1 VLQYFESELSKKE
14 FSQMADEV
22 VYKKVTRKA
31 DKGLEGK
38 VVAKHGKQTNQKLKP
53 YVVLEYLLKYSDENN
68 TKSAYDIIGYLEG
81 CGISAERR
89 SIYRDIEDINRIM
102 LMLQEDIDLDEV
114 DMMFE
119 EAEESGDEEE
129 VNDLK
134 TILYDKNKKGFYVR
148 QRKFDV
154 SDMRLLA
161 ECVYAAKFIAE
172 GQAKRLVDVVCDFV
186 SEEQAQRI
194 RHNAFL
200 TDRVKTDNRS
210 VMNNIATI
218 NDAMSRHLDGE
229 AHMPEKITFKYLKH
243 TISDMSKQVERRRG
257 ARYTVSPF
265 QLLINDGNYYL
276 LAFDDYAQ
284 DMRTYR
290 VDRMKDIRF
299 TGEPR
304 DGDDVFKKIDLRTYT
319 KRVFSM
325 YGGEKRL
332 VELHFVHPLLDA
344 VVDRFGTKDV
354 QYAKVDDTYFGV
366 TAKVEISDQ
375 FFGWL
380 LGFGNKAKI
389 VYPDDLMEQFRG
401 YLDSIREMY

>member
-1 VLQYFESELSKKE
+1 
-14 FSQMADEV
+14 MADEI
-22 VYKKVTRKA
+22 VYKKMTRKA
-31 DKGLEGK
+31 DRGLEGK

-53 YVVLEYLLKYSDENN
+53 YVVLEYLLKYSDANN

-148 QRKFDV
+148 QRKFEV
-154 SDMRLLA
+154 ADMRLLA

-172 GQAKRLVDVVCDFV
+172 GQAKRLVDVICDFV
-186 SEEQAQRI
+186 SEEQARKI
-194 RHNAFL
+194 KHNAFL
-200 TDRVKTDNRS
+200 VDRVKTDNRG

-229 AHMPEKITFKYLKH
+229 IHTPEKITFKYLKYSV
-243 TISDMSKQVERRRG
+243 SDMSKQVERRRG
-257 ARYTVSPF
+257 ARYTISPF

-276 LAFDDYAQ
+276 LAFDDYSKE
-284 DMRTYR
+284 MRTYR

-304 DGDDVFKKIDLRTYT
+304 DGDEEFKKVDVKSYT

-325 YGGEKRL
+325 FGGEQKL
-332 VELHFVHPLLDA
+332 VQMRFANFLLDA
-344 VVDRFGTKDV
+344 VVDRFGTKYV
-354 QYAKVDDTYFGV
+354 QYAKEDEEHFTV
-366 TAKVEISDQ
+366 TAKIEISDQ
-375 FFGWL
+375 FYGWL
-380 LGFGNKAKI
+380 LGFGDNAELI
-389 VYPDDLMEQFRG
+389 YPDDLIEKFRA
-401 YLDSIREMY
+401 YLDKIRALY

>member
-1 VLQYFESELSKKE
+1 
-14 FSQMADEV
+14 MAEEII
-22 VYKKVTRKA
+22 YKKVTRKA

-38 VVAKHGKQTNQKLKP
+38 IIAKHGKQKDQKLKP
-53 YVVLEYLLKYSDENN
+53 YLVLQYLLKYSDENN
-68 TKSAYDIIGYLEG
+68 TRTAYDIIGYLEG
-81 CGISAERR
+81 CGIHAERR
-89 SIYRDIEDINRIM
+89 SIYKDVEDINRIL
-102 LMLQEDIDLDEV
+102 LMLQEDVDLEEA
-114 DMMFE
+114 DMMIA

-129 VNDLK
+129 IAELK
-134 TILYDKNKKGFYVR
+134 TILYDRSKKGFYVR

-154 SDMRLLA
+154 NDMRLLA

-210 VMNNIATI
+210 VLNNISAI
-218 NDAMSRHLDGE
+218 NEAMSRHIDGQP
-229 AHMPEKITFKYLKH
+229 HTPEKISFKYLKH
-243 TISDMSKQVERRRG
+243 SVSDMSKQVERKAG
-257 ARYTVSPF
+257 SRYKVSPY

-276 LAFDDYAQ
+276 LAFADYAQ

-304 DGDDVFKKIDLRTYT
+304 DGDEIFKTIDIKSYT

-325 YGGEKRL
+325 FGGERKL
-332 VELHFVHPLLDA
+332 VEMHFANALLDA
-344 VVDRFGTKDV
+344 VVDRFGTKYV
-354 QYAKVDDTYFGV
+354 QYGRVDEDHFSV
-366 TAKVEISDQ
+366 TATVEISDQ
-375 FFGWL
+375 FYGWL
-380 LGFGNKAKI
+380 LGFGDSAKLT
-389 VYPDDLMEQFRG
+389 YPEELVEKFRA
-401 YLDSIREMY
+401 YLDKIRALYGS

>member
-1 VLQYFESELSKKE
+1 
-14 FSQMADEV
+14 MADEI
-22 VYKKVTRKA
+22 VYKKMTRKA

-38 VVAKHGKQTNQKLKP
+38 VVAKHGKQKEQRLKA
-53 YVVLEYLLKYSDENN
+53 YMVLQYLLKYSDENN
-68 TKSAYDIIGYLEG
+68 PKSSYDIIGYLEG
-81 CGISAERR
+81 CGIPAERR
-89 SIYRDIEDINRIM
+89 SIYKDIEDINRIM
-102 LMLQEDIDLDEV
+102 LMLQEDIDLEEV
-114 DMMFE
+114 DAMFE

-129 VNDLK
+129 LNDLK
-134 TILYDKNKKGFYVR
+134 TVLYDKNKKGFYVR
-148 QRKFDV
+148 QRKFELN
-154 SDMRLLA
+154 DMRLLA

-172 GQAKRLVDVVCDFV
+172 GKAKQLLDVVCEFV
-186 SEEQAQRI
+186 SEEQARKI

-210 VMNNIATI
+210 VMNNIAVI
-218 NDAMSRHLDGE
+218 NDAMSYHLDGE
-229 AHMPEKITFKYLKH
+229 PHTPEKISFKYTKY
-243 TISDMSKQVERRRG
+243 TIGDMSKQVERRQG
-257 ARYTVSPF
+257 ARYTVSPY

-299 TGEPR
+299 TGEAR
-304 DGDDVFKKIDLRTYT
+304 DGEEVFEKIDLKTYT

-325 YGGEKRL
+325 YGGEQKL
-332 VELHFVHPLLDA
+332 VEIRFINPLLDA

-354 QYAKVDDTYFGV
+354 QYGRVDDNHFSV

-380 LGFGNKAKI
+380 LGFGKKAKLL
-389 VYPDDLMEQFRG
+389 YPEDVIDEFKAYM
-401 YLDSIREMY
+401 DKIREMY

>member
-1 VLQYFESELSKKE
+1 MEKKPT
-14 FSQMADEV
+14 
-22 VYKKVTRKA
+22 YKKMTRKA

-53 YVVLEYLLKYSDENN
+53 YVVLEYLMKYSDENN
-68 TKSAYDIIGYLEG
+68 TKSAYDIIGYLEN

-119 EAEESGDEEE
+119 EAAESGDEED
-129 VNDLK
+129 VNELK

-148 QRKFDV
+148 QRKFEV
-154 SDMRLLA
+154 ADMRLLA
-161 ECVYAAKFIAE
+161 ECVYSSKFIAE
-172 GQAKRLVDVVCDFV
+172 GQAKRLVDVICEFV
-186 SEEQAQRI
+186 SEEQARKI
-194 RHNAFL
+194 KHNAFL
-200 TDRVKTDNRS
+200 VDRVKTDNRG

-218 NDAMSRHLDGE
+218 NDAMTRHLDGE
-229 AHMPEKITFKYLKH
+229 IHTPEKITFKYLKYSV
-243 TISDMSKQVERRRG
+243 SDMNTQVERRKG
-257 ARYTVSPF
+257 ARYKISPF

-276 LAFDDYAQ
+276 LAFDDYSQ
-284 DMRTYR
+284 EMRTYR

-304 DGDDVFKKIDLRTYT
+304 DGDDEFKKIDLKTYT

-325 YGGEKRL
+325 FGGEQRL
-332 VELHFVHPLLDA
+332 VEIQFINPLLDA

-354 QYAKVDDTYFGV
+354 QYTKVDDTHFSV
-366 TAKVEISDQ
+366 TAKVEISEQ
-375 FFGWL
+375 FFGWI
-380 LGFGNKAKI
+380 LGFGSKAKL
-389 VYPDDLMEQFRG
+389 VYPEDVMTEFSG
-401 YLDSIREMY
+401 YLDRIREMY